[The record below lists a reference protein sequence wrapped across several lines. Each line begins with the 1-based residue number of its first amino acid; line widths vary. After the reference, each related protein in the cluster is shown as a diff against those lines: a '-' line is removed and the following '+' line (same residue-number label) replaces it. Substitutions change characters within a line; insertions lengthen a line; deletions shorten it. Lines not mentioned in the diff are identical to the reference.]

1 MKAAHRF
8 HVHPAIPERLA
19 CLRTLA
25 YNLRWTWDHDT
36 LELFMRL
43 DTALWSECGHNPVLL
58 LNRVPQG
65 RLEDAAVDDAFLA
78 HLDRAC
84 AAHNVYL
91 TEPGWFR
98 RRHPEFAD
106 LSIAYFS
113 MEFGL
118 TECLPIYSG
127 GLGVLSGDHL
137 KSASDLDIPLV
148 GVGLLY
154 QKGYFTQYLN
164 PDGWQL
170 ERYPV
175 NDFTSLPIEPVRGEN
190 GRPLHVH
197 VDLAGRRVSIRVWRV
212 QVGRVRLFLLD
223 TNVPENHPQDQDVT
237 DELYGGGPEERI
249 RQEIVLGIGGIRAL
263 HAMGIVP
270 QVCHLNEGHSAFLSL
285 ERVRVLRKESGLDY
299 QSARQVTGA
308 GTVFTTHTP
317 VPAGFDLFSP
327 ELMSKY
333 FSAFVE
339 ELGLDLNQFL
349 AKGRQVP
356 SDLSEAFN
364 VAVLA
369 LRHSPR
375 RNSVS
380 RLHRGVTARMMQ
392 AGWPELSEKEIPI
405 DYVTNGVHIR
415 GWVAAD
421 MAMLYDRYLGPRW
434 RADPADPDVWSRVEQ
449 IPDEE
454 LWRTHVR
461 QRERLVTFVRAQ
473 LQEQLRRRNA
483 PPSEL
488 ESAGEALRSDAL
500 TIGFARRFATYK
512 RATLLLREVDRL
524 KALLLDERRPIQV
537 IFAGKAH
544 PRDDAGKE
552 LIREIVRF
560 AKVEGVQHRLVFIE
574 NYDLAKARA
583 LAQGVDVWLNT
594 PRRPLEASGTS
605 GMKVVGNGGLNL
617 SILDGWWD
625 EGYRPGLGWA
635 IGSGEEFSDA
645 EYQDRVDSQS
655 LYSLLE
661 QEVMPLF
668 YERGA
673 DGLPRG
679 WLAMMKASIREL
691 TPAFSTIRMVREY
704 AERFYLPAAQHFD
717 RLAIDDYAK
726 ARELSYWKSRV
737 QGAWGD
743 VAIVSVQGGDGED
756 VTAGASVPLEV
767 RVRLGALTPADVSV
781 QAHHGE
787 LDPEGAIVDGEALN
801 MEWAGA
807 EGDVQ
812 IYKGI
817 LECVSG
823 GSRGFTARVMPS
835 HEDVLIPNELQLIR
849 WETPADE

>member
-1 MKAAHRF
+1 MKAAHSF

-19 CLRTLA
+19 CLHDLA

-36 LELFMRL
+36 IELFTRL
-43 DTALWSECGHNPVLL
+43 DASLWTDCGHNPVLL
-58 LNRVPQG
+58 LNIVPQS
-65 RLEDAAVDDAFLA
+65 RLEEAAVDDAFLT
-78 HLDRAC
+78 HLDRVC
-84 AAHNVYL
+84 AAHRAYL

-98 RRHPEFAD
+98 RRHPQA
-106 LSIAYFS
+106 SGVTIAYFS

-118 TECLPIYSG
+118 AECLPIYSG

-170 ERYPV
+170 EQYPV
-175 NDFTSLPIEPVRGEN
+175 NDFTSLPIEPVRADN
-190 GRPLHVH
+190 GKHLTVH
-197 VDLAGRRVSIRVWRV
+197 VDLAGRRVSIRVWKA
-212 QVGRVRLFLLD
+212 QVGRIPLFLLD

-263 HAMGIVP
+263 KAMGITP

-285 ERVRVLRKESGLDY
+285 ERVRQLRMEAGLDY

-327 ELMSKY
+327 ELMTKY
-333 FSAFVE
+333 FSAFVTD
-339 ELGLDLNQFL
+339 LGLDMDELL
-349 AKGRQVP
+349 AKGRRVP
-356 SDLSEAFN
+356 SDPSESFN

-375 RNSVS
+375 RNAVS
-380 RLHRGVTARMMQ
+380 RLHRSVTAHMMQ
-392 AGWPELSEKEIPI
+392 EGWPGLPENEMPI
-405 DYVTNGVHIR
+405 DRVTNGVHTR
-415 GWVAAD
+415 GWVSAD
-421 MAMLYDRYLGPRW
+421 MAVLFDRYLGPRW
-434 RADPADPDVWSRVEQ
+434 RDDPADPAAWSRVDQ

-461 QRERLVTFVRAQ
+461 QRERLVAFARGQ
-473 LQEQLRRRNA
+473 LQAQLRRRDA
-483 PPSEL
+483 SPREV
-488 ESAGEALRSDAL
+488 EAAGEALRSDAL

-512 RATLLLREVDRL
+512 RATLLLREADRL
-524 KALLLDERRPIQV
+524 KALLLDERRPVQV

-583 LAQGVDVWLNT
+583 LAGGVDVWLNT
-594 PRRPLEASGTS
+594 PRRPMEASGTS
-605 GMKVVGNGGLNL
+605 GMKVVANGGLNL

-625 EGYRPGLGWA
+625 EGYQPGVGWA
-635 IGSGEEFSDA
+635 IGGGEEISDL
-645 EYQDRVDSQS
+645 EYQDRVDAQS

-668 YERGA
+668 YDRGA

-679 WLAMMKASIREL
+679 WLTMMKESIRRL
-691 TPAFSTIRMVREY
+691 APAFSTIRMVREY
-704 AERFYLPAAQHFD
+704 TERFYLPAAEHFD
-717 RLAIDDYAK
+717 
-726 ARELSYWKSRV
+726 E
-737 QGAWGD
+737 
-743 VAIVSVQGGDGED
+743 
-756 VTAGASVPLEV
+756 AG
-767 RVRLGALTPADVSV
+767 
-781 QAHHGE
+781 
-787 LDPEGAIVDGEALN
+787 
-801 MEWAGA
+801 
-807 EGDVQ
+807 
-812 IYKGI
+812 
-817 LECVSG
+817 C
-823 GSRGFTARVMPS
+823 
-835 HEDVLIPNELQLIR
+835 
-849 WETPADE
+849 